1 METVLVEV
9 EGVLN
14 FRPLTH
20 VHYEIDD
27 LSLTASGLV
36 AGRCLLDQVTIS
48 ENSAVADARLLGKH
62 ERQLNLLLTHFRNR
76 WRNEYLTG
84 IREYQRLSSTK
95 QMRVGLL
102 ERLAVCG

>member
-1 METVLVEV
+1 MVEV

-20 VHYEIDD
+20 VHDEIDD
-27 LSLTASGLV
+27 LSLTASGL
-36 AGRCLLDQVTIS
+36 TIS
-48 ENSAVADARLLGKH
+48 ENSAVADARLLGKR
-62 ERQLNLLLTHFRNR
+62 ERQRNLLLTHFRNR
-76 WRNEYLTG
+76 WRNEYLTV